1 MPLASIGSSVF
12 IPTIHCKIEEMTW
25 VLILVATGVVSL
37 TSLVGASL
45 LVLGKRK
52 GVFIFGMVNLATG
65 ALIGASFFH
74 LLPESWEKTSLS
86 PFFLVSGILLFFILE
101 KFLYWR
107 HCHSGEDCQVH
118 IEAYS
123 YLNLVGDAVHNFIDG
138 AVIGGAFLVN
148 PTLGWATTLA
158 VFLHEVPQEL
168 GDFAILLH
176 GGLPAARALAYN
188 LLSQMTCILGGI
200 LTFFLGEAVSGI
212 EPFLL
217 SFAAGGFLY
226 IALVDLL
233 PEMRH
238 STGWKSAVTE
248 VTLILG
254 GIVLM
259 WGLKEFVAL

>member
-1 MPLASIGSSVF
+1 
-12 IPTIHCKIEEMTW
+12 MTW
-25 VLILVATGVVSL
+25 GLILIATGIISL

-45 LVLGKRK
+45 LVLGKRR
-52 GVFIFGMVNLATG
+52 GGFIFGMVNLATG

-74 LLPESWEKTSLS
+74 LLPESIEKTTLS
-86 PFFLVSGILLFFILE
+86 PFFVISGILLFFILE

-107 HCHSGEDCQVH
+107 HCHSGEECQIHV
-118 IEAYS
+118 EAYS
-123 YLNLVGDAVHNFIDG
+123 YLNLFGDAVHNFIDG
-138 AVIGGAFLVN
+138 AVIGGAFLAS

-176 GGLPAARALAYN
+176 GGFSPARALVFN

-200 LTFFLGEAVSGI
+200 LTFFLGETVSGI

-226 IALVDLL
+226 IAMVDLL

-238 STGWKSAVTE
+238 CTGWKSALKE
-248 VTLILG
+248 VTLIIV

-259 WGLKEFVAL
+259 WGLKELVAL